1 MKSSTAYELRQMSDD
16 QIAAELADLRRR
28 LVTLRTQ
35 AVTEKVEDNSQF
47 RKIRRSIARLL
58 TIQQERRAASA
69 AGSR

>member
-69 AGSR
+69 VGSR